1 MKTETNY
8 AEVFD
13 NANIWQILFKI
24 APPVMLALL
33 IQALYNIVDSFFVG
47 KYSGDGLTA
56 LSVIF
61 PIQLVITAIAV
72 GTGVGVNTLMAK
84 YYAGRK
90 DKEADAT
97 AGTDMVLSVVS
108 WAVFA
113 VVSALIM
120 KPYVC
125 TSAKAAGAIKDAVS
139 YGNIVCIGSIGIFL
153 ESNWSKVH
161 QAGGNM
167 KLPMIAQIAGAVTN
181 IILDPLLIFTC
192 KMGVAG
198 AAYATVA
205 GQIVA
210 AVITSS
216 AMRKP
221 PVWRE
226 FKGYAAKIYRLG
238 YPSILMQMLYTV
250 YIVALNIILAG
261 FSDEAVTVLGL
272 YYKLQTFFFI
282 PLMGLQTCIVPLLSY
297 TYTRKDYEKCHGIMK
312 DAILFSMTFMLIGVA
327 CFEGIPVQLLSL
339 FSHNEIVLT
348 EGKVA
353 FRLIGLSFLP
363 AVISL
368 ILPVY
373 FQAVGMAVKS
383 VMLSLTR
390 QIFCL
395 IPFFYLFSLIGLS
408 YTWLAFPVSEV
419 IAGSIG
425 LYLYIREYKKQ
436 KKVPKEIQ
444 KEMPATD

>member
-1 MKTETNY
+1 
-8 AEVFD
+8 
-13 NANIWQILFKI
+13 
-24 APPVMLALL
+24 
-33 IQALYNIVDSFFVG
+33 
-47 KYSGDGLTA
+47 
-56 LSVIF
+56 
-61 PIQLVITAIAV
+61 
-72 GTGVGVNTLMAK
+72 
-84 YYAGRK
+84 
-90 DKEADAT
+90 
-97 AGTDMVLSVVS
+97 
-108 WAVFA
+108 
-113 VVSALIM
+113 
-120 KPYVC
+120 
-125 TSAKAAGAIKDAVS
+125 
-139 YGNIVCIGSIGIFL
+139 
-153 ESNWSKVH
+153 
-161 QAGGNM
+161 
-167 KLPMIAQIAGAVTN
+167 
-181 IILDPLLIFTC
+181 
-192 KMGVAG
+192 
-198 AAYATVA
+198 
-205 GQIVA
+205 
-210 AVITSS
+210 
-216 AMRKP
+216 
-221 PVWRE
+221 
-226 FKGYAAKIYRLG
+226 
-238 YPSILMQMLYTV
+238 MLYTV

-327 CFEGIPVQLLSL
+327 CFEGIPVQLLRL